1 MHARRS
7 KIGAHLTGKQRH
19 KPYSRILEFRSQN
32 LAEFAHDLVLDP
44 QETLAF
50 DLKAVAQLLFTTH
63 TFDV

>member
-1 MHARRS
+1 MHACRPQ
-7 KIGAHLTGKQRH
+7 IGAHLTGKQRH
-19 KPYSRILEFRSQN
+19 KPYSRIFEFRPQY
-32 LAEFAHDLVLDP
+32 LAEFAHDFVLNP

>member
-1 MHARRS
+1 MHPRRPQ
-7 KIGAHLTGKQRH
+7 IGAHFTGKQRH
-19 KPYSRILEFRSQN
+19 KPYSRIFELGPQD
-32 LAEFAHDLVLDP
+32 LAELAHDLVLDA